1 MKLRIQ
7 KIKKAI
13 KSHLE
18 TWGAGAGY
26 ALSH

>member
-1 MKLRIQ
+1 MKLKLQQIMTNL
-7 KIKKAI
+7 

-18 TWGAGAGY
+18 KWGAGAGY